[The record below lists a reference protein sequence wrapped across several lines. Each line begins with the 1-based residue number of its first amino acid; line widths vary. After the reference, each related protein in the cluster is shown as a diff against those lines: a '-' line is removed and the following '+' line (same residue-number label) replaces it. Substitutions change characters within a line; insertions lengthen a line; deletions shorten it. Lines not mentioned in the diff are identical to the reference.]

1 MFIYYYFNDIYTNV
15 KTQAKELTN
24 FVYNVYS
31 LTLIIDMF
39 ISLKITHLCFIISNY
54 ERMCSDENQPRGN
67 KKNRLA
73 FTFGS

>member
-67 KKNRLA
+67 
-73 FTFGS
+73 

>member
-1 MFIYYYFNDIYTNV
+1 MSIYYYFNDIYTYI
-15 KTQAKELTN
+15 KIQAKELTN

-31 LTLIIDMF
+31 LTLSIDML

-73 FTFGS
+73 FTLGS